1 MRTVIFMLTM
11 VSVVFVSGAYA
22 VTWTVNVN
30 GRADFSSIHSAVM
43 DERVESGHT
52 ILVYPGVYE
61 ETVWVPAGKELII
74 RSVEGFEQTIIRR
87 PKEVDQRGPQ
97 MTVLIRSRSIFEG
110 FTVDDPNGTIW
121 PLTTLDTLPGRGQI
135 LENTAAIT
143 LTGPAIVLN
152 NRVSGHRFGILQE
165 CPAGSKG
172 VPAVI
177 RFNIS
182 EYNDIGIGCCE
193 TYSTVRDNLVRNNF
207 WVGILSAHSSC
218 DDIVNNLVI
227 GNGTPGRE
235 ASAGILLW
243 QSYTWQP
250 FALNPRIAM
259 NTIAFNQADGIV
271 CIYDKGAPILPVI
284 EHCIIAMNA
293 GVGIRV
299 METDDPRDL
308 PRLRIFR
315 CNIWNNGIA
324 DTENTD
330 RLIHCISEDPQFVK
344 GYRLSD
350 TSPCINRGGIPDNLG
365 STSPDGSPDSG
376 RLNLGFH
383 YPISLGQPAGILN

>member
-1 MRTVIFMLTM
+1 MKNLFCLFTM
-11 VSVVFVSGAYA
+11 VSIVFVSGSFA
-22 VTWTVNVN
+22 VTWTVSMND
-30 GRADFSSIHSAVM
+30 RADFDGIQDAVM
-43 DERVESGHT
+43 DDRVESGHT

-61 ETVWVPAGKELII
+61 ETVWIPADKELVI
-74 RSVEGFEQTIIRR
+74 RSVAGFEHTIIRR
-87 PKEVDQRGPQ
+87 PQKLKRGPQ
-97 MTVLIRSRSIFEG
+97 MTVLIKSRSVFEG

-121 PLTTLDTLPGRGQI
+121 PLTTLETLPARGQI

-165 CPAGSKG
+165 CPAGATGTPSK
-172 VPAVI
+172 I

-193 TYSTVRDNLVRNNF
+193 THSTVRDNIVRNNF

-259 NTIAFNQADGIV
+259 NTVVFNEGDGIL
-271 CIYDKGAPILPVI
+271 CIYEKGAPILPVL
-284 EHCIIAMNA
+284 EHSIIAMNS

-299 METDDPRDL
+299 VETDEPGDL

-330 RLIHCISEDPQFVK
+330 RLIDCMSEDPLLVDGF
-344 GYRLSD
+344 RLD
-350 TSPCINRGGIPDNLG
+350 YNSPCINRGSIPDNLG
-365 STSPDGSPDSG
+365 STSPDGSADRG
-376 RLNLGFH
+376 RINLGFH
-383 YPISLGQPAGILN
+383 YPVSILQPPGVLD